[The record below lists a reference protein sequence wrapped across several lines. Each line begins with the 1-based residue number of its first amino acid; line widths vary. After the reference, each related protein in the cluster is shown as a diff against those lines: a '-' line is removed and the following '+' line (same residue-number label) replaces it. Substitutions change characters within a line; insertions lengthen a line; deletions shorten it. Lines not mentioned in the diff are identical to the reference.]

1 MAALAKT
8 ASHRTD
14 ELIAQAVASIEAA
27 DYFSLPFP
35 HIFFRNFFP
44 TDFYRDLVRSIPT
57 EGYDP
62 ITGAGTR
69 MALRLYGDNVE
80 KIDPELRTAWAA
92 VSAMLT
98 SKEVERAIRIKLND
112 GLEIRARGDKVSSA
126 DDLKL
131 VAKPVVY
138 RDRDGYQ
145 IKPHPDTRKKV
156 VSMQLYCPAD
166 TGQQALG
173 TTLYQASLK
182 GLMHVGSYCLE
193 PVKTIPFLPNVG
205 YAFVVLKA
213 YHSLTKMSW
222 CGGRCG
228 LFVPLQLPSSP
239 NALRIR
245 FPRRLVS
252 DSLSGENALARGRRG
267 QPLPSTQCRS
277 DSNADALPAAQR
289 AR

>member
-8 ASHRTD
+8 ATSHMAD

-27 DYFSLPFP
+27 DHFSFPFP
-35 HIFFRNFFP
+35 HIFVRNFFP

-62 ITGAGTR
+62 ITGTGTR

-80 KIDPELRTAWAA
+80 RIDPELRSAWAA

-112 GLEIRARGDKVSSA
+112 GLEIRARGDKVPSA

-145 IKPHPDTRKKV
+145 TKPHPDTRKKV
-156 VSMQLYCPAD
+156 GTMQLYCPPA
-166 TGQQALG
+166 TSRQSLCQP
-173 TTLYQASLK
+173 LYQASFK
-182 GLMHVGSYCLE
+182 
-193 PVKTIPFLPNVG
+193 
-205 YAFVVLKA
+205 
-213 YHSLTKMSW
+213 
-222 CGGRCG
+222 
-228 LFVPLQLPSSP
+228 
-239 NALRIR
+239 
-245 FPRRLVS
+245 RL
-252 DSLSGENALARGRRG
+252 D
-267 QPLPSTQCRS
+267 
-277 DSNADALPAAQR
+277 
-289 AR
+289 

>member
-8 ASHRTD
+8 ATSGLAD

-27 DYFSLPFP
+27 DHSSFPFP
-35 HIFFRNFFP
+35 HIVFRNFFP
-44 TDFYRDLVRSIPT
+44 ADFYRDLIGRIPT

-62 ITGAGTR
+62 ITGTGTR

-80 KIDPELRTAWAA
+80 KIDPELRSVWAS

-98 SKEVERAIRIKLND
+98 SKEVEKAIRIRLND
-112 GLEIRARGDKVSSA
+112 GLEIRARGDKVPST

-138 RDRDGYQ
+138 KDRDGYR

-156 VSMQLYCPAD
+156 VTMHLYCPAD
-166 TGQQALG
+166 TSQEALG
-173 TTLYQASLK
+173 TTLYRASLR
-182 GLMHVGSYCLE
+182 GLVHVGSYCLE
-193 PVKTIPFLPNVG
+193 PVKTVPFLPNVG

-222 CGGRCG
+222 HGR
-228 LFVPLQLPSSP
+228 PPIKTDQP
-239 NALRIR
+239 RISILNT
-245 FPRRLVS
+245 FYMNEHV
-252 DSLSGENALARGRRG
+252 GF
-267 QPLPSTQCRS
+267 
-277 DSNADALPAAQR
+277 
-289 AR
+289 